1 MDPLFL
7 LPLIFIFSLLI
18 LLKLAKRRPLHLPP
32 SPPKLP
38 IIGNIHQLGKLPHR
52 SFRQLSRNYGSLLLL
67 QLGSNPTLVVS
78 SAEMVRE
85 IVKNHD
91 IAFSDKPKTTAVKEM
106 FYDAKGLGF
115 SPYGEFWRQVKKMS
129 VVELLSNRR
138 VHSFQFVRD
147 EEVDHLV
154 DKIRRACQRGETVVL
169 SDMLTSVSSNIVSRC
184 VLSHESENEDGCS
197 RFGHLA
203 KNIMNLIINT
213 FCIGDIFPY
222 LWWLDVLT
230 GYIPRM
236 KSLSKE
242 LDEFLD
248 EVIEE
253 HRALENHEQVTSKKD
268 FVSIIMQLQKD
279 GMLEMDL
286 TQDNIKA
293 ILMDLFVA
301 GTDTT
306 ITTDE
311 WAMTELLKNENAM
324 KKVQIEVRTV
334 VGNKSKVD
342 PEDINKME
350 YLKCVIKETL
360 RLHPPNII
368 RKLSAPVKLGG
379 YDIPSGTN
387 VMVNSWAIHRDP
399 ERWERPEEFTPERFE
414 NNPIDFQGQDFHY
427 IPFGF
432 GRRAC
437 PGMLFGVAS
446 VEYVIANLLY
456 WFDWKLP
463 AGETAENFD
472 MTELYGLTITRKNPL
487 CVVPVPRSSF

>member
-129 VVELLSNRR
+129 VVELLSNR
-138 VHSFQFVRD
+138 
-147 EEVDHLV
+147 EC
-154 DKIRRACQRGETVVL
+154 IRF
-169 SDMLTSVSSNIVSRC
+169 SS
-184 VLSHESENEDGCS
+184 
-197 RFGHLA
+197 
-203 KNIMNLIINT
+203 
-213 FCIGDIFPY
+213 
-222 LWWLDVLT
+222 
-230 GYIPRM
+230 M

-334 VGNKSKVD
+334 VGN
-342 PEDINKME
+342 N
-350 YLKCVIKETL
+350 L
-360 RLHPPNII
+360 
-368 RKLSAPVKLGG
+368 G

-399 ERWERPEEFTPERFE
+399 ERWERKSSPRRDSRTIPSFSGSGFSHPIRF
-414 NNPIDFQGQDFHY
+414 
-427 IPFGF
+427 
-432 GRRAC
+432 RKKSMS
-437 PGMLFGVAS
+437 GMLFGVAS

-463 AGETAENFD
+463 AGETAEN
-472 MTELYGLTITRKNPL
+472 LT
-487 CVVPVPRSSF
+487 